1 MLESMLGPITAFFDA
16 LSVESIA
23 IWQEFLN
30 FPIIREFI
38 YALVLV
44 CIFGGLLKLLV
55 TF

>member
-1 MLESMLGPITAFFDA
+1 MLDAINGFFDA
-16 LSVESIA
+16 LSVESIV

-38 YALVLV
+38 YALVVV
-44 CIFGGLLKLLV
+44 CLFAGILKLLV

>member
-1 MLESMLGPITAFFDA
+1 MGLLEPIENFFDS
-16 LSVESIA
+16 LSPEAIL

-38 YALVLV
+38 YALVVV
-44 CIFGGLLKLLV
+44 CLFAGVLKLLT